1 MATITWSSSSSGNW
15 STAADW
21 STGAAPTINDA
32 AIIEAGSGVTV
43 TVNDDEA
50 AGSLTTSGSTL
61 AVTAGIFTV
70 GHADLNG
77 AYVQSGGDTELA
89 GNGTFA
95 SGLTQTG
102 GLLHSTG
109 GQLDVTGAL
118 TEAGGDL
125 RIDSNSGGTLAG
137 DTSLTSGT
145 IEVIYGQL
153 AIDNS
158 FNQSGGVL
166 DAGDQGVNVAAN
178 FVQTGG
184 KIQLKEAP
192 LIFQGP
198 NVSIAGSIAGV
209 GQVDVYSG
217 ITTLQQGALI
227 NVSLI
232 DVYHQGTLV
241 LGSNF
246 TAGKSFEVGSGGTL
260 TLGGNTLTTTGRA
273 VFGGVIGGGVV
284 NAAGGGRLL
293 DNLVINNNALL
304 NIGSAFS
311 LDGNLNLAAQLD
323 IGSGASLTLTGND
336 AIGGSNNVAG
346 TLTNAGLLS
355 KTGGGGIAEITDSV
369 TSPGSIAIGH
379 GTIDFDGLTN
389 NFSGSI
395 SGTAGHV
402 TFGADNQGGS
412 TDTFESG
419 MTLSTGSALIGGNNT
434 TVFLAENLTYAGNW
448 QESGGTLYLDGNL
461 TLNGTSA
468 FDGGLI
474 KGASTLTA
482 HGLVNLGG
490 IDIEGD
496 THSNFTSKVIESSSI
511 TLGNQ
516 SGSAPTLTIA
526 AGATMLLEGAAN
538 ITGADGTL
546 IDNGAITKTGGA
558 ALISDSGTLTMDNG
572 SVLTIQS
579 GTLAS
584 TGDANLLGGTVTGI
598 GVLDLEGASTL
609 GTRLTLGVGQL
620 MIDGQNGATTALAGN
635 ISFANAFSHDSG
647 TLALGGN
654 TLTLSGNVSLDGG
667 TLTGLGSLVTTSAA
681 ALGDYT
687 VGGQATLVLAA
698 GGEQTGAALTIEAD
712 SQLTVS
718 AGTTYTLD
726 DSFSMAGGGTLAVAG
741 TLADNGL
748 LFGTISP
755 SVVDTGMISAGAGE
769 LSFLGAVTGSGT
781 IAASANGQLD
791 FGQSTSVSAGLHVN
805 IGAGNTSL
813 LLENASAFDATI
825 AGFTT
830 GDFIEISG
838 LRSGYIPPVV
848 WSNNNTTAQISDS
861 SGDTFTLN
869 FASSVSTAH
878 VSIGDGPHGYIGI
891 GYS

>member
-1 MATITWSSSSSGNW
+1 MATITWSSTSSGNW

-21 STGAAPTINDA
+21 STGAAPTIDDA

-43 TVNDDEA
+43 TVSDDEA

-61 AVTAGIFTV
+61 AVTAGTFTV
-70 GHADLNG
+70 DNADLNG

-102 GLLHSTG
+102 GLLHFAG
-109 GQLDVTGAL
+109 GQLAVTGAL

-125 RIDSNSGGTLAG
+125 SIDSSNGGTLAG
-137 DTSLTSGT
+137 DTTLTAGT
-145 IEVIYGQL
+145 IGVSYGSL
-153 AIDNS
+153 AVVNN

-166 DAGDQGVNVAAN
+166 DVGGQGVTVAAN
-178 FVQTGG
+178 FSQTGG
-184 KIQLKEAP
+184 RILLQEAP
-192 LIFQGP
+192 LIFAGP
-198 NVSIAGSIAGV
+198 NDSIAGSIAGV
-209 GQVDVYSG
+209 GSVLIDSG
-217 ITTLQQGALI
+217 MTTLQQGASI

-232 DVYHQGTLV
+232 DVYSQGTLV
-241 LGSNF
+241 LDTSF
-246 TAGKSFEVGSGGTL
+246 VEAKSFEVGSGGTL

-273 VFGGVIGGGVV
+273 LFGGVIGGGVV

-293 DNLVINNNALL
+293 NNLVIDNNALL
-304 NIGSAFS
+304 NLGSAYS
-311 LDGNLNLAAQLD
+311 LDGNLNLGAALD

-336 AIGGSNNVAG
+336 AIGGYNNVAG
-346 TLTNAGLLS
+346 TLTNAGLLA
-355 KTGGGGIAEITDSV
+355 KAGGGGIAEITDSV
-369 TSPGSIAIGH
+369 SSPGNIAIGH

-389 NFSGSI
+389 SFSGAI
-395 SGTAGHV
+395 SGAGHV

-412 TDTFESG
+412 TDTFASG
-419 MTLSTGSALIGGNNT
+419 MTLATASALIAGNNT

-448 QESGGTLYLDGNL
+448 QENGGTLYLDGNL
-461 TLNGTSA
+461 TLHGTSA

-474 KGASTLTA
+474 KGADTLTA
-482 HGLVNLGG
+482 TSLVNLGG
-490 IDIEGD
+490 VDIEGD
-496 THSNFTSKVIESSSI
+496 THSNFTNKVIESSSI

-538 ITGADGTL
+538 IIGTDGTL
-546 IDNGAITKTGGA
+546 IDNGAMTKTGGA

-572 SVLTIQS
+572 STLTIQS

-609 GTRLTLGVGQL
+609 GTRLSLGVGQL

-635 ISFANAFSHDSG
+635 ITFANAFSHDSG

-681 ALGDYT
+681 TLGDYT

-698 GGEQTGAALTIEAD
+698 GGEQTGAQLTIEAD
-712 SQLTVS
+712 SQMNVG

-726 DSFSMAGGGTLAVAG
+726 DSFSIAGGGTLAVAG

-755 SVVDTGMISAGAGE
+755 SVVDTGVISAGAGE
-769 LSFLGAVTGSGT
+769 LSFLGPVSGSGT
-781 IAASANGQLD
+781 IAAAANGQLD
-791 FGQSTSVSAGLHVN
+791 FGPSTSVSAGLHVN
-805 IGAGNTSL
+805 IGAGNASL

-838 LRSGYIPPVV
+838 LKSGYIPPVV
-848 WSNNNTTAQISDS
+848 WNSNDTVAQVSDS
-861 SGDTFTLN
+861 SGDTFTLD
-869 FASSVSTAH
+869 FASAVNTAH
-878 VSIGDGPHGYIGI
+878 VTIGDGPHGYIGI

>member
-1 MATITWSSSSSGNW
+1 MI
-15 STAADW
+15 D
-21 STGAAPTINDA
+21 
-32 AIIEAGSGVTV
+32 AGSGVTV
-43 TVNDDEA
+43 TVNDNEA
-50 AGSLTTSGSTL
+50 AGSLVTSGSTL
-61 AVTAGIFTV
+61 AVTAGTFTV
-70 GHADLNG
+70 DGADFNG

-89 GNGTFA
+89 GTGTFA
-95 SGLTQTG
+95 AGLSQTA
-102 GLLHSTG
+102 GL
-109 GQLDVTGAL
+109 LDVTGGALLDVTGGL

-125 RIDSNSGGTLAG
+125 NIDSSSGGTLAG

-145 IEVIYGQL
+145 IGVLYGSL
-153 AIDNS
+153 AIVNS
-158 FNQSGGVL
+158 FDQSGGVL
-166 DAGDQGVNVAAN
+166 DVGGQGVVAAAN
-178 FVQTGG
+178 FVQTAGR
-184 KIQLKEAP
+184 IVLQEAA
-192 LIFQGP
+192 LTFAGP
-198 NVSIAGSIAGV
+198 NESIAGSIAGV
-209 GQVDVYSG
+209 GSLIVDG
-217 ITTLQQGALI
+217 GMTTLQQGASI

-232 DVYHQGTLV
+232 DVYQQGTLV

-246 TAGKSFEVGSGGTL
+246 TEAKSFELGSGGTL

-273 VFGGVIGGGVV
+273 LFGGVIGGGVV

-293 DNLVINNNALL
+293 DNLVIDNNGLL
-304 NIGSAFS
+304 YSGSAFS
-311 LDGNLNLAAQLD
+311 LDGNLNLGAGLD

-336 AIGGSNNVAG
+336 AIGGYNNVAG
-346 TLTNAGLLS
+346 TLTNAGLLA

-369 TSPGSIAIGH
+369 TSLGSIAIGH

-389 NFSGSI
+389 NFSGAI
-395 SGTAGHV
+395 SGAGHV
-402 TFGADNQGGS
+402 SFGAYNQGGS

-419 MTLSTGSALIGGNNT
+419 MTLSTGSVLIAGSNT
-434 TVFLAENLTYAGNW
+434 TVFLAENLTYGGNW
-448 QESGGTLYLDGNL
+448 QENGGTLYLDGNL
-461 TLNGTSA
+461 TLHGTSA

-474 KGASTLTA
+474 KGADTLTA
-482 HGLVNLGG
+482 TSLVNLGG
-490 IDIEGD
+490 VDIEGD
-496 THSNFTSKVIESSSI
+496 THTDFTNKVIESSSI

-526 AGATMLLEGAAN
+526 SGATMLLEGAAN
-538 ITGADGTL
+538 ITGADGAL
-546 IDNGAITKTGGA
+546 INDGAITKTGGA
-558 ALISDSGTLTMDNG
+558 AFISDSGTLTNVG
-572 SVLTIQS
+572 TLTIQS

-584 TGDANLLGGTVTGI
+584 TGAANLGGSITGI
-598 GVLDLEGASTL
+598 GVLDLQGASTL
-609 GTRLTLGVGQL
+609 QAHLSLGVGQL

-635 ISFANAFSHDSG
+635 VAYANAFSHDSG
-647 TLALGGN
+647 TLALDGN

-667 TLTGLGSLVTTSAA
+667 TLTGLGSLVATSAA
-681 ALGDYT
+681 TLGDYT

-712 SQLTVS
+712 SQMSVS

-741 TLADNGL
+741 TLHDNGL

-755 SVVDTGMISAGAGE
+755 SVVDTGMISAGSGE
-769 LSFLGAVTGSGT
+769 LSFLGSVSGSGT

-791 FGQSTSVSAGLHVN
+791 FGPSTSVSAGLHVN

-838 LRSGYIPPVV
+838 LKSGYIPPVV
-848 WSNNNTTAQISDS
+848 WNGSDTVAQVSDS

-869 FASSVSTAH
+869 FASSVNTAN
-878 VSIGDGPHGYIGI
+878 VTIGDGPHGYIGI